1 MSQYT
6 IKDSA
11 GREVFQFNSSHAALY
26 IGANGNEG
34 DIIVRDSSGR
44 DVFHFNAAAAAL
56 YIGATGNEGDIIVKD
71 GQGRN
76 VFHFNSEHAAL
87 YVGASGNEGDI
98 IVRDG
103 EGRDVFHFDARNA
116 VLYVGANGNEG
127 DIIVRDGAGRQ
138 VMHFDSNYAAL
149 YVGANG
155 NEGDVIVRDG
165 SGAERIRLD
174 GGSGDIKLSG
184 ADCAEEFL
192 VSAQDIMPG
201 TVLVIGDGN
210 LKPCQDPYD
219 RRVAG
224 IVSGANGYSPGIILD
239 RVGGSNRLPVALT
252 GKTYC
257 RVDAQ
262 YGPIEVGD
270 LLTTSST
277 PGHAMKAQDH
287 EMSFGAVLGKALA
300 SLPSGKGMI
309 PVLVTLN

>member
-11 GREVFQFNSSHAALY
+11 GREVFQFNSNYAALY
-26 IGANGNEG
+26 IGATGNEG
-34 DIIVRDSSGR
+34 DIIVRDGSGR

-56 YIGATGNEGDIIVKD
+56 YIGATGNEGDIIVRD
-71 GQGRN
+71 AEGRD
-76 VFHFNSEHAAL
+76 VFHFNAQHAAL

-103 EGRDVFHFDARNA
+103 
-116 VLYVGANGNEG
+116 
-127 DIIVRDGAGRQ
+127 AGRE

-165 SGAERIRLD
+165 TGAERIRLD

-192 VSAQDIMPG
+192 VCAYDITPG

-210 LKPCQDPYD
+210 LRPCKEPYD

-224 IVSGANGYSPGIILD
+224 IVSGGNGYSPGIILD
-239 RVGGSNRLPVALT
+239 RVGGTNRMPVALT
-252 GKTYC
+252 GKAYC
-257 RVDAQ
+257 NVDAQ

-270 LLTTSST
+270 LLTTSPT
-277 PGHAMKAQDH
+277 PGHAMKARDPA
-287 EMSFGAVLGKALA
+287 MSFGAVLGKALA
-300 SLPSGKGMI
+300 PLPSGKGMV
-309 PVLVTLN
+309 PVLVSLN